1 MTASSSKRRP
11 TRILV
16 AAAIRDAAGV
26 NARPGA
32 VAVRDGRIVS
42 SGPADLVLNDKAL
55 DPSVVR
61 TLPGVCLLPGLVNAH
76 SHLEL
81 SRLGPRPYDASRGF
95 TGWVAKLRQ
104 AAGPLD
110 KIASARQGARAS
122 LAAGVCAVG
131 DIASSR
137 AVIETVRDAG
147 LTGVGYLELFGLGET
162 KVPPVD
168 PGVGAEGVGYQPHAP
183 YSAGPG
189 LFKAAVESG
198 LPVCTH
204 LAETLEEHRFVRDA
218 GGPFRELL
226 EDLDKWRD
234 EFAVMYRGHAS
245 SIQWMRPHLEARPWL
260 LAHCNYVSDD
270 DMKLLAD
277 TGASVAYCP
286 IASDY
291 FGHSGHRYRQML
303 EMGVNVCLGTDS
315 ILCQPKGETSPHGI
329 LPQMRYLF
337 QRDRTDPDL
346 LLKMATVNGA
356 RALDLPD
363 DFATLRPG
371 AQLPGAHLLTA
382 MIDPHDETDPLRQL
396 LREDQN
402 LEVLHV

>member
-1 MTASSSKRRP
+1 MPASSSKRRP

-16 AAAIRDAAGV
+16 AAAIRDAVGTS
-26 NARPGA
+26 ARPGA
-32 VAVRDGRIVS
+32 VAVRDGRIIA
-42 SGPADLVLNDKAL
+42 SGPADSVLNDKAL

-81 SRLGPRPYDASRGF
+81 SRLGPRPYDPQRGF
-95 TGWVAKLRQ
+95 TGWVGKLLQ

-110 KIASARQGARAS
+110 KIASARKGAKAS

-137 AVIETVRDAG
+137 EVIAAVRDAG
-147 LTGVGYLELFGLGET
+147 LAGVGYLELFGLAET
-162 KVPPVD
+162 SVPQVK
-168 PGVGAEGVGYQPHAP
+168 AEGIGYQPHAP

-234 EFAVMYRGHAS
+234 EFAAMYNGHAS
-245 SIQWMRPHLEARPWL
+245 SIQWMRPYLEARPWL

-270 DMKLLAD
+270 DMQLLANSE
-277 TGASVAYCP
+277 ASVAYCP

-291 FGHSGHRYRQML
+291 FGHSGHRYREML

-315 ILCQPKGETSPHGI
+315 ILCQPKDEKNPHGM

-356 RALDLPD
+356 KALGLPD
-363 DFATLRPG
+363 DFATLQPG
-371 AQLPGAHLLTA
+371 AEAHLLTA
-382 MIDPHDETDPLRQL
+382 RIDAQDETDPLRQL

-402 LEVLHV
+402 VEVLHV